1 MEEDEEGGGELTE
14 ELWTGEEKDRV
25 LPPLVAKG
33 RKVYLRGNAKL
44 PGRPYAQKHI
54 QLIPKGPKCLVH
66 VEDVRPSR
74 LPSGIIGCLLREH
87 YPGQVMM
94 SDDEPE
100 LADPIIT
107 ALTENADKIEDTP
120 VVSEVKDFI
129 KIAWVIEKVSKEEI
143 LKNRLRLKTSIDVV
157 KWLALQA
164 CSFRGNKEGPSSNNQ
179 GNFLEMVKVLSSYNE
194 EVAALVGNAP
204 VLKAIASSKGAS
216 PSARGKAA
224 GSVKLMMS
232 FDFVFI
238 LHVMKELMGITD
250 LLCKKLQQKSQDI
263 VNAMH
268 DVATTKELI
277 QKLRDDGWTNLLC
290 DVMLFCK
297 KHVISVPDMDGFY
310 VDFIRSRKEDET
322 SSKHHYKYDVFTVA
336 VDQQL
341 QELNSRFSVQST
353 ELLILCT
360 SLDPRNSFRSFNLEN
375 ICLLATKFYPSDFS
389 EHERDNLRC
398 QLRHYEL
405 DVLRNQEF
413 LNLSTI
419 AELCQKL
426 FETEKLTDYHLIDR
440 LIRLVLTLP
449 VSTATTERAFSAMK
463 LVKSRLRNKME
474 DLFLRDCLIIYIER
488 EIALTFTTDTI
499 IDDFDARK
507 KRRVDFN

>member
-1 MEEDEEGGGELTE
+1 
-14 ELWTGEEKDRV
+14 
-25 LPPLVAKG
+25 
-33 RKVYLRGNAKL
+33 
-44 PGRPYAQKHI
+44 
-54 QLIPKGPKCLVH
+54 
-66 VEDVRPSR
+66 
-74 LPSGIIGCLLREH
+74 
-87 YPGQVMM
+87 
-94 SDDEPE
+94 
-100 LADPIIT
+100 
-107 ALTENADKIEDTP
+107 
-120 VVSEVKDFI
+120 
-129 KIAWVIEKVSKEEI
+129 
-143 LKNRLRLKTSIDVV
+143 
-157 KWLALQA
+157 
-164 CSFRGNKEGPSSNNQ
+164 
-179 GNFLEMVKVLSSYNE
+179 
-194 EVAALVGNAP
+194 
-204 VLKAIASSKGAS
+204 
-216 PSARGKAA
+216 
-224 GSVKLMMS
+224 
-232 FDFVFI
+232 
-238 LHVMKELMGITD
+238 MKELMGITD

-290 DVMLFCK
+290 DVVLFCK
-297 KHVISVPDMDGFY
+297 KHGILVPDMDGFY

-322 SSKHHYKYDVFTVA
+322 SAKHHYKYDVFMVA

-375 ICLLATKFYPSDFS
+375 ICLLAAKFYPSDFS
-389 EHERDNLRC
+389 EQERDNLRC

-413 LNLSTI
+413 SNLSTI

-463 LVKSRLRNKME
+463 LVKTRLRNKME
-474 DLFLRDCLIIYIER
+474 DEFLRDCLIIYIER
-488 EIALTFTTDTI
+488 DIVFKFSTDTL
-499 IDDFDARK
+499 IDEFDARK
-507 KRRVDFN
+507 KRRLDFN

>member
-94 SDDEPE
+94 SD
-100 LADPIIT
+100 
-107 ALTENADKIEDTP
+107 
-120 VVSEVKDFI
+120 
-129 KIAWVIEKVSKEEI
+129 
-143 LKNRLRLKTSIDVV
+143 
-157 KWLALQA
+157 
-164 CSFRGNKEGPSSNNQ
+164 
-179 GNFLEMVKVLSSYNE
+179 
-194 EVAALVGNAP
+194 